1 MDEALL
7 AFLGS
12 LVEIKTELGPNVYD
26 AALERARVAIAAE
39 VLVEAERRAIRKKDR
54 HVRDGNVVTL
64 RAHLP
69 GPRCPEDEGGF
80 P

>member
-26 AALERARVAIAAE
+26 AALERARLAIAAE
-39 VLVEAERRAIRKKDR
+39 VMVEAERAAFRRAQTPAMS
-54 HVRDGNVVTL
+54 NVIV
-64 RAHLP
+64 
-69 GPRCPEDEGGF
+69 F
-80 P
+80 PFALHAPDT